1 MFEFSKTI
9 FPIPCN
15 KRQNPLAHDV
25 KKPVLGA
32 FPETH
37 AVGVRVVQEWGDGE
51 HGRAAGQR
59 ELSGVEGHGVE
70 VEERHGEVVN

>member
-1 MFEFSKTI
+1 MFQFSTTS
-9 FPIPCN
+9 FQIPCN

-25 KKPVLGA
+25 EEPVLGA
-32 FPETH
+32 LPEAH
-37 AVGVRVVQEWGDGE
+37 AVGVRVVQERGDGE